1 MSFWSRIE
9 RRLTELADELL
20 PDEFR
25 EELVAARSALAT
37 GRAAEAA
44 AGLEALVARRPD
56 HVAALALLGAAR
68 LELGDFAGA
77 RSAFEDALR
86 VREDDAE
93 ALLGLGQASL
103 ALGQLD
109 TAIDGF
115 RGAVRTSGGD
125 RAVLA
130 LAYRGLGMAYRQR
143 GEIDKGVRELRK
155 TLAENPDDLLAHAAL
170 GEALLADPRISTEEA
185 RHHLDRAVR
194 PDDVA
199 ATGRDTA
206 DGRGTA
212 DGRDAAS
219 ARVLAALAL
228 GRLAL
233 ADEDGEL
240 ARHHFQQ
247 VLDALAQAAPG
258 EAPGEAPGG
267 RRHDLDQLAYQREAL
282 VGLGDANLRL
292 GDATAAHQRYA
303 EALALSPRNAAIHAR
318 IGDARRQARSFD
330 EALACYERS
339 LAIAQDRHVLARA
352 LETAI
357 EAGAVDTAVRMANDM
372 LALDPRDPR
381 AAVAHGMGMARQG
394 QYEAARATFRA
405 ALEAGGGLEAHLALG
420 RLELDVGQSL
430 GQGLGQSVGQSL
442 GQSLGRG
449 DDRERAAGARAAA
462 EALAALRLAPSNERA
477 RALLAEARA
486 REVLP
491 LGLAEATPSEIART
505 GETAETA
512 ELRPAAAATGLQR
525 VAAELRRLAL
535 TRVELS
541 EIAAEAAQAAADFD
555 QPLLVTVMGE
565 FSSGKSTFVNAFIGH
580 DVAPTGITPTTA
592 TINIVKYGREPGGRI
607 SYRDGTLEPLAW
619 DELGQ
624 ALHALDD
631 ERVRRIDVVEILF
644 PLPQLERV
652 NIVDT
657 PGLNSILPEHEAV
670 ARGFI
675 ARADAVIWVF
685 TASQAGKASER
696 RALERIRQEGKRVLG
711 VLNKRDQLSAS
722 DVAALVSYV
731 RTELG
736 DLVELVVPVS
746 ARKALEQRRGTAGQP
761 DTMTPGAA
769 PGSTPAGAAGAPAGQ
784 SDDGSDGNWPVLE
797 AALESRFFAQARE
810 LKRDALARRLA
821 GVLARARAVIAP
833 GRAQAL
839 DVAAA
844 LRSESDALADACTE
858 FIDRVVLAERAAL
871 QDATAALYRQAARE
885 VLELVRPRQL
895 PFGSHSATAADRTYL
910 IALLDSGYELALE
923 RSRRQVLQALE
934 AHRSRAIQA
943 ISAAAGTLGTDAGSD
958 VMRTADDALRLVT
971 AQVFDATRAFLR
983 GYLRGGYVAH
993 FFRSELPKLELV
1005 EDAAYDALMRGSPD
1019 LDAELA
1025 LRLATAGTAAISA
1038 MSSRLAHWADV
1049 ADVMAYDVEVGVGRA
1064 LDELAERWRRWAPA
1078 APAAPAS
1085 PASPESGPT
1094 SADTGANQSPNPA
1107 QNQYRATAP
1116 ADTESD
1122 GSAGT
1127 RETGDTTD
1135 PGDR

>member
-9 RRLTELADELL
+9 RRLTELADDLL

-25 EELVAARSALAT
+25 EELTAARSALAT
-37 GRAAEAA
+37 GRAGEAA
-44 AGLEALVARRPD
+44 RALESLVSRRPD

-68 LELGDFAGA
+68 LELADFAGA
-77 RSAFEDALR
+77 RAAFEDALR
-86 VREDDAE
+86 LREDDAE

-109 TAIDGF
+109 AAIDGF
-115 RGAVRTSGGD
+115 RGAVRTAGGD

-143 GEIDKGVRELRK
+143 NEIDKAVRELRK
-155 TLAENPDDLLAHAAL
+155 ALAESPEDLLAHAAL

-185 RHHLDRAVR
+185 RQHLDRAVR
-194 PDDVA
+194 PDAEA
-199 ATGRDTA
+199 AAGRDS
-206 DGRGTA
+206 
-212 DGRDAAS
+212 AS

-233 ADEDGEL
+233 ADEDAEL
-240 ARHHFQQ
+240 ARHHFGQ
-247 VLDALAQAAPG
+247 VLDAVPATASAEP
-258 EAPGEAPGG
+258 
-267 RRHDLDQLAYQREAL
+267 RRHDLDQIAYRREAL
-282 VGLGDANLRL
+282 VGLGDATLRL
-292 GDATAAHQRYA
+292 GDAGEAHRHFM
-303 EALALSPRNAAIHAR
+303 EALALAPRSAAIHAR
-318 IGDARRQARSFD
+318 VGDALRQARSFD
-330 EALACYERS
+330 DALASYERS
-339 LAIAQDRHVLARA
+339 LASTADRHVLARA

-381 AAVAHGMGMARQG
+381 AAVAHGMGLARGG
-394 QYEAARATFRA
+394 QPEAARATFRA

-420 RLELDVGQSL
+420 KLELDL
-430 GQGLGQSVGQSL
+430 TRDLD
-442 GQSLGRG
+442 RG
-449 DDRERAAGARAAA
+449 DERERVAGGRAAA
-462 EALAALRLAPSNERA
+462 EALAALRLAPSHARA

-486 REVLP
+486 REIP
-491 LGLAEATPSEIART
+491 WLGPAEAGPFAP
-505 GETAETA
+505 GES
-512 ELRPAAAATGLQR
+512 AAQAASTGLHR
-525 VAAELRRLAL
+525 VAAALRRLAL
-535 TRVELS
+535 THVELS
-541 EIAAEAAQAAADFD
+541 ELAAEAAQAAADFD

-607 SYRDGTLEPLAW
+607 SYRDGTLAPLAW
-619 DELGQ
+619 DELGS
-624 ALHALDD
+624 ALHALDA
-631 ERVRRIDVVEILF
+631 EHARRIDVVEILF

-685 TASQAGKASER
+685 TANQAGKASER
-696 RALERIRQEGKRVLG
+696 RALERIRDEGKRVLG
-711 VLNKRDQLSAS
+711 VLNKRDQLSEA
-722 DVAALVSYV
+722 DVTALVSYV
-731 RTELG
+731 QAELG

-746 ARKALEQRRGTAGQP
+746 ARIALGQRRGS
-761 DTMTPGAA
+761 
-769 PGSTPAGAAGAPAGQ
+769 PGSAAAASASPR
-784 SDDGSDGNWPVLE
+784 DGDGGDGNWSTLE
-797 AALESRFFAQARE
+797 AALESRFFTQARE
-810 LKRDALARRLA
+810 LKRAALARRLA
-821 GVLARARAVIAP
+821 GVLARARAVIEP
-833 GRAQAL
+833 GRARAL
-839 DVAAA
+839 EVAAA
-844 LRSESDALADACTE
+844 LRGESEALADACAG

-871 QDATAALYRQAARE
+871 QEATAALYRQAARE

-895 PFGSHSATAADRTYL
+895 PFGSHSATSADRAYL

-934 AHRSRAIQA
+934 AHRSRAVQA
-943 ISAAAGTLGTDAGSD
+943 ISAAAGALGTDAVSD
-958 VMRTADDALRLVT
+958 VARTADDALRLVT

-983 GYLRGGYVAH
+983 GYVRGGYVAH

-1005 EDAAYDALMRGSPD
+1005 EDAAYEALMRGSPD

-1038 MSSRLAHWADV
+1038 LSSRLAHWADV
-1049 ADVMAYDVEVGVGRA
+1049 AEVMAYDVEVGVGRA

-1078 APAAPAS
+1078 PA
-1085 PASPESGPT
+1085 ET
-1094 SADTGANQSPNPA
+1094 TNTERD
-1107 QNQYRATAP
+1107 RATPP
-1116 ADTESD
+1116 AETDHD
-1122 GSAGT
+1122 GTAGT

-1135 PGDR
+1135 PGHR

>member
-25 EELVAARSALAT
+25 EELVAARSALAA
-37 GRAAEAA
+37 GRAAEATA
-44 AGLEALVARRPD
+44 ALEALVARRPD

-68 LELGDFAGA
+68 LELGDFSGA
-77 RSAFEDALR
+77 RAAFEDALR

-143 GEIDKGVRELRK
+143 GEIDKAVRELRK
-155 TLAENPDDLLAHAAL
+155 ALAENPDDLLAHAAL

-199 ATGRDTA
+199 AS
-206 DGRGTA
+206 GRGAA
-212 DGRDAAS
+212 DVGGPAEDREAGSGRDAAS

-233 ADEDGEL
+233 ADDDGEL
-240 ARHHFQQ
+240 ARHHFLQ

-258 EAPGEAPGG
+258 EARGR

-282 VGLGDANLRL
+282 IGLGDATLRL
-292 GDATAAHQRYA
+292 GDAGAAHHRYA

-330 EALACYERS
+330 EALAGYERS

-394 QYEAARATFRA
+394 QHEAARATFRA

-420 RLELDVGQSL
+420 RLELDMV
-430 GQGLGQSVGQSL
+430 QGLGQG
-442 GQSLGRG
+442 LGRG
-449 DDRERAAGARAAA
+449 DDRERAAGARAAT
-462 EALAALRLAPSNERA
+462 EALAALRLSPSNERA
-477 RALLAEARA
+477 RALLAEARG

-491 LGLAEATPSEIART
+491 LGPPGEAAASEIAHST
-505 GETAETA
+505 ENT
-512 ELRPAAAATGLQR
+512 ELRPGAAATGLQR

-535 TRVELS
+535 ARVELS

-619 DELGQ
+619 DELGS

-711 VLNKRDQLSAS
+711 VLNKRDQLSTP
-722 DVAALVSYV
+722 DVEALVSYV
-731 RTELG
+731 QSELG

-746 ARKALEQRRGTAGQP
+746 ARKALEQRRGTAGE
-761 DTMTPGAA
+761 PGAA
-769 PGSTPAGAAGAPAGQ
+769 AGDGVPA
-784 SDDGSDGNWPVLE
+784 SGSDGDGSNWPALE

-810 LKRDALARRLA
+810 LKREALARRLA
-821 GVLARARAVIAP
+821 GVLERARAVIVP
-833 GRAQAL
+833 GRARAL
-839 DVAAA
+839 DVATA

-895 PFGSHSATAADRTYL
+895 PFGSHSATSADRTYL

-943 ISAAAGTLGTDAGSD
+943 ISAAAGTLGTDAVSD
-958 VMRTADDALRLVT
+958 LTRTADDALRLVT

-983 GYLRGGYVAH
+983 GYVRGGYVAH

-1064 LDELAERWRRWAPA
+1064 LDELAERWRRWAPGST
-1078 APAAPAS
+1078 AS
-1085 PASPESGPT
+1085 PASGPT
-1094 SADTGANQSPNPA
+1094 STDTDANHDPNQARNQA
-1107 QNQYRATAP
+1107 QDHDRAAAP

-1135 PGDR
+1135 PGH

>member
-9 RRLTELADELL
+9 RRLADLADELL
-20 PDEFR
+20 PDESR
-25 EELVAARSALAT
+25 DELLAARSALAD
-37 GRAAEAA
+37 GRAGDAA
-44 AGLEALVARRPD
+44 RMLESLVTKRPD
-56 HVAALALLGAAR
+56 HVAALTLLGAAR
-68 LELGDFAGA
+68 LELGDFVGA

-86 VREDDAE
+86 MREDDAE
-93 ALLGLGQASL
+93 ALLGLAQASL
-103 ALGQLD
+103 SLGQLD
-109 TAIDGF
+109 AAIDGF

-125 RAVLA
+125 RGVLA

-143 GEIDKGVRELRK
+143 SEIDKAVRELRK
-155 TLAENPDDLLAHAAL
+155 ALAENPDDLLAHAAL

-185 RHHLDRAVR
+185 RQHLERAVR
-194 PDDVA
+194 PDDEA
-199 ATGRDTA
+199 PHGRDSA
-206 DGRGTA
+206 G
-212 DGRDAAS
+212 

-233 ADEDGEL
+233 ADDDGEL
-240 ARHHFQQ
+240 ARHHFLQ
-247 VLDALAQAAPG
+247 VLDGLAQAAPG
-258 EAPGEAPGG
+258 GEP
-267 RRHDLDQLAYQREAL
+267 RRHDLDQLGYQREAL
-282 VGLGDANLRL
+282 IGLGDATLRL
-292 GDATAAHQRYA
+292 GDPALAYQRYL
-303 EALALSPRNAAIHAR
+303 EALALAPRSAVIHAR
-318 IGDARRQARSFD
+318 IGDAQRRTRSFAD
-330 EALACYERS
+330 ALVSYERS

-352 LETAI
+352 LDTAI
-357 EAGAVDTAVRMANDM
+357 EAGAVDAAVRMANDM

-405 ALEAGGGLEAHLALG
+405 ALDAGGGFEAHLALG
-420 RLELDVGQSL
+420 RLELDLPRDPQR
-430 GQGLGQSVGQSL
+430 GLPHGL
-442 GQSLGRG
+442 IEP
-449 DDRERAAGARAAA
+449 ERAAGGRAAV
-462 EALAALRLAPSNERA
+462 EAVAALRLAPSHPRA

-486 REVLP
+486 REILS
-491 LGLAEATPSEIART
+491 LGSAEGGAD
-505 GETAETA
+505 
-512 ELRPAAAATGLQR
+512 AAASELHR

-541 EIAAEAAQAAADFD
+541 EVAADATQAAADFD
-555 QPLLVTVMGE
+555 RPLLVTVMGE

-607 SYRDGTLEPLAW
+607 SYRDGTLAPLAW
-619 DELGQ
+619 DDLGH

-631 ERVRRIDVVEILF
+631 EHARRIDVVEILF

-696 RALERIRQEGKRVLG
+696 RALESIRQEGKRVLG

-722 DVAALVSYV
+722 DVTDLVSYV
-731 RTELG
+731 QTELG

-746 ARKALEQRRGTAGQP
+746 ARIALDQRRGN
-761 DTMTPGAA
+761 
-769 PGSTPAGAAGAPAGQ
+769 AGAGVVTTDATASTGATAGAPVGDSASGGEA
-784 SDDGSDGNWPVLE
+784 SNASSDGNWSTLE

-821 GVLARARAVIAP
+821 GVLDRARAVIAP

-839 DVAAA
+839 EVAAA
-844 LRSESDALADACTE
+844 LRSESDALADACAS
-858 FIDRVVLAERAAL
+858 FLDRVVLAERAAL
-871 QDATAALYRQAARE
+871 QDATSALYRQAARE

-895 PFGSHSATAADRTYL
+895 PFGSHSATAADRAYL
-910 IALLDSGYELALE
+910 VALLDSGYELALE
-923 RSRRQVLQALE
+923 RSRGQVLQALE
-934 AHRSRAIQA
+934 AHKSHAVQA
-943 ISAAAGTLGTDAGSD
+943 ISAAAGTRGADAVSD

-983 GYLRGGYVAH
+983 GYVRGGYVAH

-1038 MSSRLAHWADV
+1038 LSARLAHWADV

-1064 LDELAERWRRWAPA
+1064 LDELAERWRRWAPLGA
-1078 APAAPAS
+1078 
-1085 PASPESGPT
+1085 ET
-1094 SADTGANQSPNPA
+1094 SNPDID
-1107 QNQYRATAP
+1107 RATAVAEARP
-1116 ADTESD
+1116 D
-1122 GSAGT
+1122 GTAGT
-1127 RETGDTTD
+1127 REAGDTTD
-1135 PGDR
+1135 PRDR